1 MIRITRQSKK
11 DELWSE
17 VERLRRAVDQDRTRL
32 AVIESEALRLRGENE
47 RLREKARFVEEL
59 TARAKAANEKLE
71 ILTSL
76 TKELASFDVDG
87 VLEVCVQR
95 IPYLVGARCA
105 SVYLHDRARATL
117 TLKHHTH
124 GREIDRV
131 VPIGPESSSLMAVA
145 VRSREVL
152 CIDDVGDFRP
162 VAAGEL
168 ARPYQENYRTASCV
182 VAPLIAAGEVEG
194 VLNLADRFD
203 ERPFDPGEHLGLIR
217 QACELLAVSLRNARL
232 FDEVTRAARTDS
244 LTGLRNRQAFSEDLE
259 VEVKRALRYENPLA
273 VLACKVS
280 GVRLINANY
289 GHQAG
294 DQVLARVGRL
304 LVGNVRDVDLVG
316 RTGGAEFG
324 IILPEQRVEGALVV
338 ARRLSK
344 LLSEARFEVGDA
356 RCALQVTFGIG
367 DYRREGTGEDLLQ
380 RALTL
385 LGRAR
390 DIGEAIG
397 WERGE
402 AP

>member
-1 MIRITRQSKK
+1 MVRITRQSKK
-11 DELWSE
+11 EELWGE
-17 VERLRRAVDQDRTRL
+17 VERLRRAVDQDRNRL
-32 AVIESEALRLRGENE
+32 AVVESEAVRLRGENQ
-47 RLREKARFVEEL
+47 RLREKTRFVEEL
-59 TARAKAANEKLE
+59 SVRARAANEKLE

-105 SVYLHDRARATL
+105 SVYLLDRRRDVL

-124 GREIDRV
+124 GREIDRT
-131 VPIGPESSSLMAVA
+131 VPLGDSTSLMARA
-145 VRSREVL
+145 VRTGEVL
-152 CIDDVGDFRP
+152 CIDDL
-162 VAAGEL
+162 AAAADEL
-168 ARPYQENYRTASCV
+168 PRPYQERYRTSSCV

-194 VLNLADRFD
+194 VFNLTDRFD
-203 ERPFDPGEHLGLIR
+203 ERPFDPSEHLGLIR

-259 VEVKRALRYENPLA
+259 VEVKRAQRYENALA
-273 VLACKVS
+273 VVACKVS
-280 GVRLINANY
+280 GIGLINGNY

-304 LVGNVRDVDLVG
+304 LVDNVRDVDAVG

-324 IILPEQRVEGALVV
+324 VLLPEQRTEGALVV

-344 LLSEARFEVGDA
+344 ILEEARFEVGDTS
-356 RCALQVTFGIG
+356 CALQVAFGIG
-367 DYRREGTGEDLLQ
+367 EYRREGTGEDLLQ
-380 RALTL
+380 QALAAL
-385 LGRAR
+385 RRAR
-390 DIGEAIG
+390 SAGEAIG
-397 WERGE
+397 WDRDL
-402 AP
+402 A